1 MTRTESLGEGKPTIL
16 WPDGVYRYLNPG
28 DVVDD
33 PETGRPLAVAIVN
46 SDGSIGFKE
55 VVDPERA
62 KRRKPEDTPVRAQV
76 LREAERLV
84 CGDREGDYGDPTVNL
99 HRIAQYWTDYLYDK
113 QGDILT
119 AEDVALMMILMKV
132 ARQAAGYKRDSVV
145 DIAGYA
151 AIAAEAA
158 ERKVG

>member
-1 MTRTESLGEGKPTIL
+1 MSLRYEIEADWLADRGEWVATSPQFPSLRWLSEKKDEAVGNLGLLIAGALKG
-16 WPDGVYRYLNPG
+16 DYSGGVSSDAEDPG
-28 DVVDD
+28 
-33 PETGRPLAVAIVN
+33 TL
-46 SDGSIGFKE
+46 
-55 VVDPERA
+55 
-62 KRRKPEDTPVRAQV
+62 PVRAQV

-119 AEDVALMMILMKV
+119 AEDVAMMMILMKV

-158 ERKVG
+158 ERKAG